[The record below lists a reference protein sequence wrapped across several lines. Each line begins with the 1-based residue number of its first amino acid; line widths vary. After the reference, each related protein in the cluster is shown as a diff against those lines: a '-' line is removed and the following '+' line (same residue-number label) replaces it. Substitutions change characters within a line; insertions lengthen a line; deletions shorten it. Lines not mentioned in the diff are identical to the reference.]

1 MKDLPKIVLT
11 ALITSFL
18 TTLFVTGFQPEVQ
31 KIVEKIEQP
40 IKVVENEKITKEE
53 KIVKEESIII
63 DIVKKTSGSVVSIIV
78 SKDLPKT
85 QSFFPDDFFWP
96 FQFQIPQNNE
106 TEKREIGGGTGFIV
120 AENLILTNK
129 HVASDSQAEYTIV
142 TTAEKRY
149 KADILALAPVFDIAI
164 LKAQTDLPPLPLG
177 DSSDLEVGQTVV
189 AIGNALG
196 EFQNTVSVGVV
207 SGLRRT
213 IDAELRS
220 LIQTDAAINQGNS
233 GGPLINLKGEVIGI
247 NTAIA
252 ANAENI
258 GFAIP
263 INIAKK
269 AINNAKTKGKI
280 EYPFL
285 GIRYNINDHLVL
297 EITPGSAAE
306 KAGLLPNDIILEFD
320 NQKLSK
326 DNTLA
331 DVILKYEPD
340 QKIKLKILRNG
351 QEKILYIVLGKR

>member
-11 ALITSFL
+11 ALIASFL
-18 TTLFVTGFQPEVQ
+18 TVLLITGTQPQIQ

-40 IKVVENEKITKEE
+40 VKVIENEKITKEE
-53 KIVKEESIII
+53 KIVKEESVII
-63 DIVKKTSGSVVSIIV
+63 DIVKKTSPSVVSIIV
-78 SKDLPKT
+78 SKELPKM

-96 FQFQIPQNNE
+96 FELQVPQSNE
-106 TEKREIGGGTGFIV
+106 TEKREIGGGTGFVV

-129 HVASDSQAEYTIV
+129 HVASDPQAEYTVV
-142 TTAEKRY
+142 TTAEKKY
-149 KADILALAPVFDIAI
+149 QAEILALDPVFDIAI
-164 LKAQTDLPPLPLG
+164 LKARTDLPALALG
-177 DSSDLEVGQTVV
+177 DSSDLEVGQTVI

-263 INIAKK
+263 INTAKK
-269 AINNAKTKGKI
+269 AVNNAKTKGKI

-285 GIRYNINDHLVL
+285 GIRYNINNHLIL
-297 EITPGSAAE
+297 EVTPESAAE

-320 NQKLSK
+320 DQKLNPA
-326 DNTLA
+326 NTLA
-331 DVILKYEPD
+331 DVILKYEPS
-340 QKIKLKILRNG
+340 QKVKLKILRDG
-351 QEKILYIVLGKR
+351 QEKTLYLILGKR